1 MMINDFDIF
10 MELAKTLAAAGWV
23 IVKFENLGG
32 GATLTIVPQKQETA
46 EAE

>member
-32 GATLTIVPQKQETA
+32 GVTLTIVKPEKE